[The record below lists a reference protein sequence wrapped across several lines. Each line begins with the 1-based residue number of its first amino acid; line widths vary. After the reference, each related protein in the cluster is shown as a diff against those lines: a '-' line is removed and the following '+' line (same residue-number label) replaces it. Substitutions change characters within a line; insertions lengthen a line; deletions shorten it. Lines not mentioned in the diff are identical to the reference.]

1 MMLYGCAHAMLCHA
15 VHIRPLDIYYRLEK
29 ISSSALARTIESV
42 DNGNSVVPKGKTR
55 SVTFRL
61 DANVIDELQNE
72 ADAKDMSL
80 NVLVNQILRRYVN
93 WDRYEVNIGMMPVPK
108 LMLSALIDE
117 SVAIAIK
124 SGMNQMDIE
133 RYRDQIIQD
142 AAQIAFSIVKESVLY
157 MKKQYNLWAVLSV
170 LQEYMKVSGIKSDH
184 NIEGRKHIFLVQ
196 HELGESWSLFTKELL
211 RLIFNELAQARAEIR
226 VTRNTTIAEVNLS
239 LPY

>member
-1 MMLYGCAHAMLCHA
+1 MQAHFG
-15 VHIRPLDIYYRLEK
+15 IYYGSK
-29 ISSSALARTIESV
+29 KVSPSKLARTIESV
-42 DNGNSVVPKGKTR
+42 DNGNSVSPASKTR

-93 WDRYEVNIGMMPVPK
+93 WDRYETKIGMMPVPK
-108 LMLSALIDE
+108 LMLSTLIDE
-117 SVAIAIK
+117 SVAVAK
-124 SGMNQMDIE
+124 RSGVNEAEIVRYKNQIV
-133 RYRDQIIQD
+133 QD
-142 AAQIAFSIVKESVLY
+142 AAQIAFSMMKDSVLY

-184 NIEGRKHIFLVQ
+184 TIEGRKHIFLVQ

-211 RLIFNELAQARAEIR
+211 HLIFNELGQARAEIK
-226 VTRNTTIAEVNLS
+226 VTRNTTIAEVNL
-239 LPY
+239 